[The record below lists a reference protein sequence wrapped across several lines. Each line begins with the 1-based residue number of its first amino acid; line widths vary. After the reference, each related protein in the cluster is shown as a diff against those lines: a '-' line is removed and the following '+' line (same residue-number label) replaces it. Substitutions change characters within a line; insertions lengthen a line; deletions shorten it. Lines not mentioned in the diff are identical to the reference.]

1 MRDPVILVGSG
12 QVYERNFI
20 EQWFT
25 RGNETDP
32 LTNVRVSDKTVV
44 PVVAL
49 RSLIEQWM
57 EQQRDKQRLGIAGM
71 EAGSIPLI
79 SQDTLV
85 LGELLHNG
93 AMAAVSVAVLKPA
106 GQEVV
111 VKMFHA
117 RGLTDDESA
126 RFRKEVQI
134 LHQASVF
141 CHNVCRLIGVAS
153 INGQPCMIM
162 PRYSA
167 SLQQVLLQHQQ
178 TGSNGGAATSRGL
191 PLDRILS
198 ISQDVALAIADLHE
212 RGIMVLDLKPD
223 NILLDKYGRAVVAD
237 FGISAL
243 RTSTMSRYNP
253 TFGAQGTANYM
264 APEQWIPEE
273 FGGITTAADAWG
285 FGCVLV
291 EMASAT
297 APWAGLNNF
306 QIMTRVTPPRMMSP
320 AIPDS
325 LPSSLRD
332 LLRCCFAYQPTDRPA
347 FAEILVMLRQGV
359 VMSQVAP
366 QHTAPQPQPPG
377 SPATAPLPASPQQ
390 PGQATT
396 ASSPLDSRPSVQSAG
411 REGPVDESSIA
422 MLLSDMNVADNV
434 GQTPLH
440 HAAKAGHLF
449 MVGHLVANGADME
462 AKDKDDVTPLHM
474 AAREGHLEVLKH
486 LVASGAN
493 KEAKTKNDFT
503 PMHIAAVNGHLEV
516 VKHLVARGADKEA
529 KAANDWTPLHI
540 AAQDG
545 HLEVVKLLVA
555 RGADTEA
562 KDKSDF
568 TPMHIAARE
577 GHLEVVKH
585 LVASGADKEA
595 KAQGGLTALDVA
607 STPELRDFLK
617 E

>member
-1 MRDPVILVGSG
+1 MDPPAQFLCPISCDIMRDPVILVGSG

-32 LTNVRVSDKTVV
+32 LTNVRLSDKTLV

-49 RSLIEQWM
+49 RSLIEQWV
-57 EQQRDKQRLGIAGM
+57 EQQREQQRLGIAGM
-71 EAGSIPLI
+71 DASIPHI
-79 SQDTLV
+79 SQERLV

-93 AMAAVSVAVLKPA
+93 AMAAVSVAVLRPT

-153 INGQPCMIM
+153 INSQLCMVM

-167 SLQQVLLQHQQ
+167 SLEQVLLQQQQ
-178 TGSNGGAATSRGL
+178 TVSNGGAATSQGL

-212 RGIMVLDLKPD
+212 RGIMVLDLKPA

-253 TFGAQGTANYM
+253 TFGAQGTPNYM
-264 APEQWIPEE
+264 APEQWIPGE

-285 FGCVLV
+285 FGCILV

-297 APWAGLNNF
+297 APWAGLNMF
-306 QIMTRVTPPRMMSP
+306 QIMTHVTPPRMMSP

-325 LPSSLRD
+325 LPGSLRD
-332 LLRCCFAYQPTDRPA
+332 LVRRCFAYQPTDRPP
-347 FAEILVMLRQGV
+347 FAEILVLLRQGV
-359 VMSQVAP
+359 VSQIAQQQIAP
-366 QHTAPQPQPPG
+366 QSQPPEP
-377 SPATAPLPASPQQ
+377 SAAAPLPASPQP
-390 PGQATT
+390 PGQATA
-396 ASSPLDSRPSVQSAG
+396 ASSAPDARPSVQPAG
-411 REGPVDESSIA
+411 REGPLDAISIA
-422 MLLSDMNVADNV
+422 ELLRDMNVADNV

-440 HAAKAGHLF
+440 RAAQAGHLNI
-449 MVGHLVANGADME
+449 VQRLVANGANME
-462 AKDKDDVTPLHM
+462 AKDTDDYTPLHI
-474 AAREGHLEVLKH
+474 ASWYGHLDAVEH

-493 KEAKTKNDFT
+493 KEAKNKVSFSFGL
-503 PMHIAAVNGHLEV
+503 IAASGY
-516 VKHLVARGADKEA
+516 
-529 KAANDWTPLHI
+529 AATHCQIWSI
-540 AAQDG
+540 
-545 HLEVVKLLVA
+545 
-555 RGADTEA
+555 
-562 KDKSDF
+562 
-568 TPMHIAARE
+568 
-577 GHLEVVKH
+577 
-585 LVASGADKEA
+585 
-595 KAQGGLTALDVA
+595 
-607 STPELRDFLK
+607 
-617 E
+617 